1 MALTLARVR
10 AERHGIDL
18 GLHEPRVPDMPRMLS
33 GKIELAPVDF
43 IADFVFS

>member
-1 MALTLARVR
+1 MISTSVCMS
-10 AERHGIDL
+10 HV
-18 GLHEPRVPDMPRMLS
+18 HDMLRMLS